1 MSVQERILSF
11 ILPAVAAC
19 LVLAAGCK
27 KPDTSGKVV
36 LRMLCGPDIG
46 GSVKEIIKNFEGV
59 NPGIKVEMIEGPA
72 ATNTREDMY
81 STAFLAEESTYD
93 MVYMD
98 VIWVPKFAGR
108 GWLRPLDDFFDS
120 RMQSEFLPGDVEAS
134 KYEGN
139 IYRVPIQ
146 SDAGML
152 YYRKDLLEKHGLQAP
167 KTWDELVSIAKK
179 LQKPPELLG
188 FVFQG
193 KQYEGIVCN
202 FLELLWGNNGA
213 VLNSKGEVVLDKPE
227 AAEALQWMSD
237 AINKHK
243 ISSRGVLTYQE
254 EEARHIF
261 QQGKAVFMRN
271 WPYAWTL
278 LNKDES
284 PVKGKVGIIPMVH
297 GKCPSCKSA
306 AALGGWGYG
315 ISAFSKHPQE
325 ARKFILFSASPQ
337 SQKIMCLRSGL
348 IPARK
353 SLFNDPAV
361 LKANPHYPDLFR
373 VLMKAK
379 PRPVHAMYARMSDIM
394 QVHISAVL
402 SGREKPAAALRSA
415 SKEISAVINRK

>member
-1 MSVQERILSF
+1 
-11 ILPAVAAC
+11 
-19 LVLAAGCK
+19 
-27 KPDTSGKVV
+27 
-36 LRMLCGPDIG
+36 MLCGPDLG
-46 GSVKEIIKNFEGV
+46 GSVKEVISNFESA
-59 NPGIKVEMIEGPA
+59 NPGIRIEMVEGPP
-72 ATNTREDMY
+72 ATDTRENLY
-81 STAFLAEESTYD
+81 SIAFLAEESTYD

-98 VIWVPKFAGR
+98 VIWVPKFASR
-108 GWLRPLDDFFDS
+108 GWLMSLDDFFTPEL
-120 RMQSEFLPGDVEAS
+120 QKKFLPGDIEAS

-152 YYRKDLLEKHGLQAP
+152 YYRKDLLAAHNLQAP

-179 LQKPPELLG
+179 LQNPPELWG

-202 FLELLWGNNGA
+202 FLELLWGNNGD
-213 VLNSKGEVVLDKPE
+213 VLNSKGEVVLDRPE
-227 AAEALQWMSD
+227 AVEALQWMSD
-237 AINKHK
+237 TINKHK
-243 ISSRGVLTYQE
+243 ISSKGVLTYQE
-254 EEARHIF
+254 EGARHIF

-278 LNKDES
+278 LNKDKS

-306 AALGGWGYG
+306 ATLGGWGYG
-315 ISAFSKHPQE
+315 ISAFSKHPEE

-348 IPARK
+348 IPTRK
-353 SLFNDPAV
+353 SLFNDPEV

-402 SGREKPAAALRSA
+402 SGREKPAAALRSV